1 MCTEKMK
8 IQIIGAGTVGR
19 ATGETLSRFGH
30 RVIFHDI
37 NKEKILELQNDG
49 FEVSKKPISQAD
61 IHFICTPEDV
71 VEKAIDQL
79 TTSDGLIVI
88 RSSTL
93 PGTTNNLAEKHGRH
107 ISHNPEFLRAA
118 MASWDSLNPD
128 RVVIG
133 ECCKNHG
140 DILEKLYKP
149 LRAPIVRVDPTT
161 SEMIKLASNATLSS
175 YISFW
180 NEIHKICDIIGVNS
194 HVVGKVS
201 CMDQRISEYGASMH
215 GRAFGGACLPKD
227 LDHLIAFSEEQG
239 YTPEMLKAIKDINER
254 MKT

>member
-1 MCTEKMK
+1 MN
-8 IQIIGAGTVGR
+8 IQVIGAGIVGR
-19 ATGETLSRFGH
+19 AAGEALSRFGH
-30 RVIFHDI
+30 RVIFYDI
-37 NKEKILELQNDG
+37 DQEKILELQSKG

-61 IHFICTPEDV
+61 IHFICTPEGV
-71 VEKAIDQL
+71 VEKVIDQL
-79 TTSDGLIVI
+79 TTFDGLIVI
-88 RSSTL
+88 RSSVL
-93 PGTTNNLAEKHGRH
+93 PGTTKRLAEKHGRH

-140 DILEKLYKP
+140 NILEKLYKP
-149 LRAPIVRVDPTT
+149 LRVPIVRVDPIT

-180 NEIHKICDIIGVNS
+180 NEIHKICSMIGVNS
-194 HVVGKVS
+194 HIVGKVS
-201 CMDQRISEYGASMH
+201 SMDRRISEYGASMH
-215 GRAFGGACLPKD
+215 GKAFGGACLPKD
-227 LDHLIAFSEEQG
+227 LDHLMEFSEKKG
-239 YTPEMLKAIKDINER
+239 YIPELLKAIKNLNES